1 MRSCARRRSKLV
13 AWLLGF
19 TAMALATEWFWVREV
34 ECSISISLGSF
45 MIQNGVFPGIDLLKD
60 SGECDMH
67 FSQCINNKLNE
78 TRNGFNVKIF
88 AGYREINSVL
98 SNRQIRLAMDGW
110 IRIVWFSSPFLSH
123 NSLKTSNKI
132 DRY

>member
-1 MRSCARRRSKLV
+1 
-13 AWLLGF
+13 
-19 TAMALATEWFWVREV
+19 
-34 ECSISISLGSF
+34 

-123 NSLKTSNKI
+123 NSLKTRNKI
-132 DRY
+132 DIY